1 MVNEN
6 KSRLKDLPVIIILT
20 LCVICSMI
28 SYYNVSCELK
38 ELKGGVPTQDISMG
52 LEIEKKWVIDKDKIP
67 YDLSKADCFEIKQ
80 TYINYT
86 PEIRVREIKNNGVV
100 WYMMAIKRYVN
111 DDALT
116 REESDFYITKKEY
129 ESTVGKGLD
138 NTIYKKR
145 YQFEVD
151 GLTYAVDI
159 FEGGLAGIIYGCD
172 GFNYISDD
180 CGINDNR
187 GIPFEWFMTIADKR
201 DIRDLCYAFSNA
213 VRQVDRD
220 KYEDISKFWYSD
232 EIYKVIDL
240 LNEVKNI
247 VDKKDKDYGSH
258 IVSSESRLS
267 SSLSEAINNAETIK
281 SIGKES
287 HYYGYVSGNYDGTEL
302 EIWVTDN

>member
-20 LCVICSMI
+20 LCVICSLI
-28 SYYNVSCELK
+28 SYYKVSCELK

-116 REESDFYITKKEY
+116 REESDFYITQKEY

-159 FEGGLAGIIYGCD
+159 FEGDLEGLAY
-172 GFNYISDD
+172 
-180 CGINDNR
+180 
-187 GIPFEWFMTIADKR
+187 
-201 DIRDLCYAFSNA
+201 
-213 VRQVDRD
+213 
-220 KYEDISKFWYSD
+220 
-232 EIYKVIDL
+232 
-240 LNEVKNI
+240 
-247 VDKKDKDYGSH
+247 
-258 IVSSESRLS
+258 
-267 SSLSEAINNAETIK
+267 
-281 SIGKES
+281 
-287 HYYGYVSGNYDGTEL
+287 L
-302 EIWVTDN
+302 EIEFESEELANSFETPDWIIKDVTNDRRYKNQELAQYGMPEIN